1 MISAF
6 RASVSSAETEAATGT
21 TVNRHK
27 HCHRLC
33 LTAIYKHLFCWLHS
47 SHDGVVWPVSWATEL
62 AARAS
67 VASVTM
73 SSVVTVTMLISLSEV
88 HGPAPPSPNSSELPS
103 DTTSRFMPALP
114 WCTVLTWERRLSTR
128 LNPRP
133 HLSHRN
139 GFSPETT
146 KQR

>member
-47 SHDGVVWPVSWATEL
+47 SLDGVVWPVSWATEL